1 MSGEKNCNNLKR
13 FDSFTSINIL
23 SEMRR
28 SGFFL
33 QKGVQSIETSQKV
46 ILSVVVNKI
55 NNNYKFTGITLAN
68 VSRNNVKI
76 T

>member
-46 ILSVVVNKI
+46 ILSVAVNKI